1 MPPILNWSIMKEKI
15 RWYKSKSGAV
25 HSRKESWFT
34 SDEHEKIY
42 KDNYKRINGEN
53 DLTIYVAPNPKPKKK
68 KSKLK
73 SKGDK

>member
-1 MPPILNWSIMKEKI
+1 MSEKI

-42 KDNYKRINGEN
+42 KDNYKRIKGKK
-53 DLTIYVAPNPKPKKK
+53 DLSPYVEPKPKPKPKPKKK
-68 KSKLK
+68 SSKK
-73 SKGDK
+73 K